1 VTHKTHHNGRLST
14 RKPPPEPPTPPVQP
28 KQDQSS
34 AEAQKKLQAQA
45 AQAASPSATP
55 ARATFLR
62 SFAYA
67 FAGVR
72 YAIRTQ
78 RNARIHVFIALLAVG
93 AGLWL
98 GINPVEWA
106 LVFVAI
112 TGVFIAEMI
121 NTVAEAC
128 VDLATQEFHP
138 LAKVAKDVA
147 AGTVLLNALLSII
160 IGLFV
165 FGPHLFPLILGLF
178 HR

>member
-1 VTHKTHHNGRLST
+1 VAQRTHHNSRLST
-14 RKPPPEPPTPPVQP
+14 RKPPDQP
-28 KQDQSS
+28 KQHQQIT
-34 AEAQKKLQAQA
+34 EAQQRHQTQA
-45 AQAASPSATP
+45 AQAAKESLPTP
-55 ARATFLR
+55 TRATFLR
-62 SFAYA
+62 SFIYA

-72 YAIRTQ
+72 YAVRTQ
-78 RNARIHVFIALLAVG
+78 RNARVHLAIAILAIG

-98 GINPVEWA
+98 HINPIEWA

-112 TGVFIAEMI
+112 TGVFIAEMF

-165 FGPHLFPLILGLF
+165 FGPHLLPLIFGLF
-178 HR
+178 RR